1 MTLNELF
8 NFAKASKTLP
18 KHLQNSIEDRLSL
31 NIDSNLTKMRRGL
44 QQALSAAGPPPS
56 WFNKTRPPSLDL
68 EGCTREEALAFFRC
82 IHMTRYGA
90 TNENIRLS
98 FTRDERI
105 QGEQHVNVLKQ
116 LCNADPS
123 NESRGLSTIKHLRD
137 LDILQKQDIKDLD
150 LLPHC
155 CKFDGSSAY
164 RGEKL
169 PKRANEDIFNYLV
182 EWDPTALKEMRYS
195 DYAKFQRTLLQ
206 DVMSDTGYYPTDT
219 VRLVL
224 RAGLKHLPH
233 ELGLLLL
240 ETRGYAS
247 PLSYAFQED
256 TRFETKNAWPL
267 IEECLDEVVLG
278 QEGLKLQEP
287 NPDTKLYPFM
297 TAATDQSCNHVDL
310 VYYLLRKDPSVVSH
324 FDISGE
330 EREKERTCGKRK
342 TKKQKKEKSKKKYCW
357 THGSCA
363 HTSAECNHPKNGHEK
378 EATFKNRMNGS
389 TKGCNQCGKRQRFES

>member
-1 MTLNELF
+1 MGVD
-8 NFAKASKTLP
+8 
-18 KHLQNSIEDRLSL
+18 LQN
-31 NIDSNLTKMRRGL
+31 
-44 QQALSAAGPPPS
+44 ALSTGPS
-56 WFNKTRPPSLDL
+56 FDL

-82 IHMTRYGA
+82 IHMTHYGA
-90 TNENIRLS
+90 NADNYRL
-98 FTRDERI
+98 FFINKREVYD
-105 QGEQHVNVLKQ
+105 HVNVLKQ

-123 NESRGLSTIKHLRD
+123 NESICLSTIKHLRD
-137 LDILQKQDIKDLD
+137 LDILQKQDIARLE

-155 CKFDGSSAY
+155 CKFPLSSTYMY

-182 EWDPTALKEMRYS
+182 EWDSTALKKMSYFYCRFYCSSRE
-195 DYAKFQRTLLQ
+195 RTLLQ
-206 DVMSDTGYYPTDT
+206 DVMRKTGYYPTDT